1 MQPDNSKYTDTSIKD
16 DALRSLWS
24 KDVSD
29 ISENEMSDALEIFR
43 NRRTA
48 YKHAKRRKLRMLNVM
63 KYAALFIV
71 PIITALVAW
80 NYSAE

>member
-29 ISENEMSDALEIFR
+29 ISESEMSDAL
-43 NRRTA
+43 
-48 YKHAKRRKLRMLNVM
+48 HGS
-63 KYAALFIV
+63 FI
-71 PIITALVAW
+71 
-80 NYSAE
+80 